1 VVLAVEPA
9 PVDAPGAAWPFQNIP
24 YRWWLKRPPVPR
36 FATAKWYG
44 LPVQKRVALGLGLV
58 LVAAVVVAYLPA
70 LRAGFVWNDDTY
82 VTENPTL
89 DGVQGLRLIWADPR
103 ANEQYYPLVFASFWV
118 EKRLWGLHPFGY
130 HLVNVLLHAAS
141 ALLLWWLLR
150 RLGLPG
156 AWLAAAV
163 FALHPVCVESVAW
176 VAERK
181 NTLSLFLTLL
191 AAHAYL
197 ASLDARAA
205 SVQRGRK
212 VQSEL
217 RWHRHPGTLY
227 AAALVSFALALLAKT
242 TASLLPAVL
251 LVILWWKRGR
261 LRWADVRPL
270 VPFFAVG
277 LALAWN
283 TAWLEKTMV
292 RASGVE
298 WSLSPPGRVVLAG
311 RVLAFYVGKLIW
323 PVDLAFIYE
332 RWVVDP
338 RAWLQWL
345 PALAALAV
353 LAVAWMLRQRLGR
366 GPLAGVLLLG
376 GVVFPAMGFFNVYA
390 MRYSYVADHFTY
402 QAVAVFA
409 AVVVCGIA
417 TLLAG
422 RPPALRRAAGALL
435 VVALAV
441 LGMLTFR
448 QSRVYRD
455 QDTLWKDTL
464 AKNPGCFMCHTNYGY
479 SLYARGRVAEAIEH
493 FEQSLRLKPDNVPT
507 LLNLARVEEQRG
519 RLDEAIARLRAA
531 LKIDPTDTTV
541 LLNLGVVY
549 TKAGRPDDAIAQ
561 FEEALRF
568 PSPDGYLIHN
578 GLGVALIRKGQTAEA
593 VDHFQEAVRLKPEY
607 QMARA
612 NLERALA
619 MLAGPR

>member
-1 VVLAVEPA
+1 VQRKVL
-9 PVDAPGAAWPFQNIP
+9 
-24 YRWWLKRPPVPR
+24 
-36 FATAKWYG
+36 
-44 LPVQKRVALGLGLV
+44 LGLA

-70 LRAGFVWNDDTY
+70 LRAGFVWNDNTY

-89 DGVQGLRLIWADPR
+89 DGVQGLRLIWADPY
-103 ANEQYYPLVFASFWV
+103 ANEQYYPLVFTSFWV
-118 EKRLWGLHPFGY
+118 EKQLWGLHPFGY

-141 ALLLWWLLR
+141 ALLLWALLR

-156 AWLAAAV
+156 AWIAAAV

-197 ASLDARAA
+197 ASSDAR
-205 SVQRGRK
+205 SVSGQHGRK
-212 VQSEL
+212 AQPKL
-217 RWHRHPGTLY
+217 RWYRRPGTLY
-227 AAALVSFALALLAKT
+227 LAALVAFALALLAKT

-298 WSLSPPGRVVLAG
+298 WSLSPPARVVLAG
-311 RVLAFYVGKLIW
+311 RVLAFYVGKLIR

-353 LAVAWMLRQRLGR
+353 LAVTWMLQRRLGR

-390 MRYSYVADHFTY
+390 MRYSYVADHFAY

-417 TLLAG
+417 ALLVG
-422 RPPALRRAAGALL
+422 RPPTLRKTAGALGILAL
-435 VVALAV
+435 VV
-441 LGMLTFR
+441 LGVLTFR

-507 LLNLARVEEQRG
+507 LLNLARVEEERG

-531 LKIDPTDTTV
+531 LDIDPTDTTV

-549 TKAGRPDDAIAQ
+549 TKAGRLDDAIAQ

-607 QMARA
+607 KMARA

>member
-1 VVLAVEPA
+1 MQRKVL
-9 PVDAPGAAWPFQNIP
+9 
-24 YRWWLKRPPVPR
+24 
-36 FATAKWYG
+36 
-44 LPVQKRVALGLGLV
+44 LGLA

-70 LRAGFVWNDDTY
+70 LRAGFVWNDNTY

-89 DGVQGLRLIWADPR
+89 DGVQGLRLIWADPY
-103 ANEQYYPLVFASFWV
+103 ANEQYYPLVFTSFWV
-118 EKRLWGLHPFGY
+118 EKQLWGLHPFGY

-141 ALLLWWLLR
+141 ALLLWALLR

-156 AWLAAAV
+156 AWIAAAV

-197 ASLDARAA
+197 ASSDAR
-205 SVQRGRK
+205 SVSGQHGRK
-212 VQSEL
+212 AQPKL
-217 RWHRHPGTLY
+217 RWYRRPGTLY
-227 AAALVSFALALLAKT
+227 LAALVAFALALLAKT

-298 WSLSPPGRVVLAG
+298 WSLSPPARVVLAG
-311 RVLAFYVGKLIW
+311 RVLAFYVGKLIR

-353 LAVAWMLRQRLGR
+353 FAVTWMLQRRLGR

-390 MRYSYVADHFTY
+390 MRYSYVADHFAY

-417 TLLAG
+417 ALLVG
-422 RPPALRRAAGALL
+422 RPPTLRKTAGALGILAL
-435 VVALAV
+435 VV
-441 LGMLTFR
+441 LGVLTFR

-507 LLNLARVEEQRG
+507 LLNLARVEEERG

-549 TKAGRPDDAIAQ
+549 TKAGRLDDAIAQ

-607 QMARA
+607 KMARA

>member
-1 VVLAVEPA
+1 VQRKVLV
-9 PVDAPGAAWPFQNIP
+9 
-24 YRWWLKRPPVPR
+24 
-36 FATAKWYG
+36 G
-44 LPVQKRVALGLGLV
+44 LA

-70 LRAGFVWNDDTY
+70 LWAGFVWNDDTY
-82 VTENPTL
+82 VTDNPTL
-89 DGVQGLRLIWADPR
+89 DGVQGLRLIWADPH
-103 ANEQYYPLVFASFWV
+103 ANEQYYPLVFTSFWV
-118 EKRLWGLHPFGY
+118 EKRLWGLQPFGY

-181 NTLSLFLTLL
+181 NTLSLLLTLL

-197 ASLDARAA
+197 ASSDARAA
-205 SVQRGRK
+205 SGQHRRK
-212 VQSEL
+212 AQPEL
-217 RWHRHPGTLY
+217 RWHQRPGTLY

-251 LVILWWKRGR
+251 LVIVWWQRGR

-277 LALAWN
+277 LGLAWN
-283 TAWLEKTMV
+283 TASLERTMV
-292 RASGVE
+292 RATGVE

-311 RVLAFYVGKLIW
+311 RVLAFYVAKLVW

-332 RWVVDP
+332 RWVIDP
-338 RAWLQWL
+338 RAWPQWF

-353 LAVAWMLRQRLGR
+353 LAVVWTLRRRLGR

-390 MRYSYVADHFTY
+390 MRYSYVADHFAY
-402 QAVAVFA
+402 QAVAVIA

-417 TLLAG
+417 ALLAG
-422 RPPALRRAAGALL
+422 RPPAWRRTVSALG

-441 LGMLTFR
+441 LGVLTFR

-507 LLNLARVEEQRG
+507 LLNLARVEEERG
-519 RLDEAIARLRAA
+519 RFGEAIVRLRAA
-531 LKIDPTDTTV
+531 LDIDPADTTV
-541 LLNLGVVY
+541 LLNLGVAY
-549 TKAGRPDDAIAQ
+549 TKAGRLDDAIAQ

-568 PSPDGYLIHN
+568 PSPDQYLIHN
-578 GLGVALIRKGQTAEA
+578 GLGVALIRKGRTAEA
-593 VDHFQEAVRLKPEY
+593 VGHFQEAVRLKPEY
-607 QMARA
+607 RMARA

-619 MLAGPR
+619 MLSGPR